1 MSASPLE
8 IVLIAP
14 LAPIAGVVLF
24 WFIQLLFIES
34 QKFLLTKI
42 KPKHEPL
49 CRFTNF
55 LGILFQ
61 TICHALGFT
70 ITRSGISSFYVSVNY
85 GKVAPKKKK
94 QGIFEWMVNG
104 FLFVGPFFIPSSLLL
119 ICLYFLIT
127 DSFNTSIPIDLTV
140 SHYSFA
146 GQLIIFGSN
155 LYTFSEGFFGFLSSI
170 DFLHPGHLG
179 FFILLIFLGLGIRP
193 SYMGEKKI
201 EKVDLIYDLK
211 NIKNNLLHRPIYI
224 IILFLFSYLLFYLSV
239 LFEQTWYVLIFSI
252 LGWLSIIAIAS
263 MIVTHLFLLLIKN
276 SDEINDQWKLLP
288 YIVIIASYVLARTI
302 FYYFPV
308 EHLKSVSILI
318 MFVSTFATLFLLLK
332 LKSNKFKTKPIIKP
346 LKKVISG
353 ETDGPRRV
361 IKQ

>member
-34 QKFLLTKI
+34 QKFLLSKI
-42 KPKHEPL
+42 RPKHEAL

-61 TICHALGFT
+61 TICHAMGLT
-70 ITRSGISSFYVSVNY
+70 ITKSGISSFYVSVHY

-94 QGIFEWMVNG
+94 QGIFEWMTNG

-119 ICLYFLIT
+119 ICLYFIIT
-127 DSFNTSIPIDLTV
+127 DSFNTSIPTDLTI
-140 SHYSFA
+140 SQYSFA
-146 GQLIIFGSN
+146 GQLISFGNN

-179 FFILLIFLGLGIRP
+179 FFLLLVFLGLGIRP
-193 SYMGEKKI
+193 SYIGEKTI
-201 EKVDLIYDLK
+201 EKVNMIYDLK

-224 IILFLFSYLLFYLSV
+224 IFLFLFSYLFFYLSV
-239 LFEQTWYVLIFSI
+239 IFEQTWYVSFFSV
-252 LGWLSIIAIAS
+252 LGWLSIIAIAA
-263 MIVTHLFLLLIKN
+263 MIVTHLFLLLIKK
-276 SDEINDQWKLLP
+276 SDEINGKWKLAP
-288 YIVIIASYVLARTI
+288 YVVIIASYVLARTI
-302 FYYFPV
+302 FFYFPI
-308 EHLKSVSILI
+308 EHMKSVSILI
-318 MFVSTFATLFLLLK
+318 MFVSTFVTIFLLLK

-346 LKKVISG
+346 LKKIISG
-353 ETDGPRRV
+353 ETDGSRRV

>member
-1 MSASPLE
+1 MSVSPLE

-34 QKFLLTKI
+34 QKFLLSKI
-42 KPKHEPL
+42 KSKHEPL

-61 TICHALGFT
+61 TMCHALGFT
-70 ITRSGISSFYVSVNY
+70 ITRSGISSFYISVHY

-94 QGIFEWMVNG
+94 QGVFEWMANG
-104 FLFVGPFFIPSSLLL
+104 FLFVGPFFIPSSLIL
-119 ICLYFLIT
+119 ICLYFLIS
-127 DSFNTSIPIDLTV
+127 DSFNTSISTNLAI

-146 GQLIIFGSN
+146 GQLISFGDN

-179 FFILLIFLGLGIRP
+179 FFLLLLFLGLGIRP
-193 SYMGEKKI
+193 SYIGEKTK
-201 EKVDLIYDLK
+201 EKVDMIYDLK
-211 NIKNNLLHRPIYI
+211 NIKNNLLHKPVYI
-224 IILFLFSYLLFYLSV
+224 LILFLFSYLFFYISI
-239 LFEQTWYVLIFSI
+239 LFEQTWYVLLFSV
-252 LGWLSIIAIAS
+252 LGWLSIIAIAA

-276 SDEINDQWKLLP
+276 SDEIKGQWKLVP

-302 FYYFPV
+302 FFYFPI
-308 EHLKSVSILI
+308 EHLKSASIVI
-318 MFVSTFATLFLLLK
+318 MILSTFATLFFLLK
-332 LKSNKFKTKPIIKP
+332 FKSNKFKTKPTMKP
-346 LKKVISG
+346 LKKVKSG
-353 ETDGPRRV
+353 VTDGPRRV